1 MSRYVQKSFNG
12 GEISPTIHARNNLQ
26 RYENSVCTLQNGFV
40 HAEGCVSNRQG
51 TEYVNCA
58 KFDTKKVRPIS
69 FVFNTEQTYII
80 ELGDK
85 YARFYKDGG
94 RIIYPSDY
102 KDENLRGLPVEI
114 ETPFSEDDLFQIKY
128 AQNADV
134 LTLCCKG
141 YVPQDLTRL
150 SHYDWTITPMD
161 AKPNIEAPTNP
172 SCSWHGGSESF
183 RTYKYVVTAVKEDT
197 YEESERSEECSCN
210 GELEANWGVSDY
222 IDITWTAVE
231 GATEYNVYKSVNG
244 IFGYVGVSTTNSF
257 RDNKIEPDLQATAP
271 IFKNP
276 FEDNNNPQTTTWFQQ
291 RRIFAN
297 LEDSPSKYVTT
308 QIGTNKNFNISRP
321 LVASDAITVT
331 LSDNGV
337 NAIKHIVG
345 MKEKLVIF
353 TSQAVWVAGGSDGTF
368 SANPLPENSIQLYF
382 GSGDVQPVVSGRMVL
397 FVQAGG
403 EIVRDL
409 GYTWSSDSYD
419 SAEISIWAK
428 HLFEGKRVV
437 SMAFSDEPYHQL
449 FCVMNDG
456 TMNVLTYDKAQEVS
470 GWGQYITDG
479 EYEAVATIREGKE
492 DVAYFIVKRTI
503 NGITKKFIERQ
514 PSRIISNVT
523 NATFADCSLRYEGQE
538 TNHLSGLQHL
548 EGKKVCVVADGGVYD
563 AVVKDGKI
571 TLPISFTSAIVGL
584 SYQFK
589 LKTLN
594 IEGQNTHGLNKNIS
608 QVDVGVY
615 KSREDFKILV
625 SGDIPYELTRCDDSN
640 ENDEITVTDVLRAY
654 PHSNWTERANVT
666 VLQDKPLPLTVTS
679 IATVLD
685 VQVEPTDEQNG

>member
-58 KFDTKKVRPIS
+58 KFDTKKVRPIP

-150 SHYDWTITPMD
+150 SHYDWTITPID

-172 SCSWHGGSESF
+172 SCSWHGGSESS

-210 GELEANWGVSDY
+210 GELEANWSVSDY
-222 IDITWTAVE
+222 IDITWTPVE

-523 NATFADCSLRYEGQE
+523 NATFADCSLRYEGQK

-548 EGKKVCVVADGGVYD
+548 EGKKVCVVADGGAYD
-563 AVVKDGKI
+563 AVVEDGKI

-584 SYQFK
+584 PYQFK

-615 KSREDFKILV
+615 KSREDFKVLV

-640 ENDEITVTDVLRAY
+640 ENDETLVTDVLRAY